1 MSPTTAN
8 QGVPDAQ
15 SEAIPKGIANPSNLL
30 EVAEAYLREI
40 VAPRASEIDQD
51 TEALRTALQGL
62 GDRNLLALKV
72 PQCWGGTEVNPVT
85 FSHFQQQVSR
95 YSGALAFLQ
104 TQHQSAGGF
113 LAKSDNEALKQR
125 YLPRMGRG
133 EALVGVGFSQL
144 RRTGNPLVK
153 ATPIDGGYQISGNVP
168 WITGFGL
175 FGDFVIGA
183 TLPDGRELYGIVPF
197 TSAEQGVGRAIAF
210 SEPMA
215 LAAMNST
222 NTVSA
227 SLTDWFLPEESVLFL
242 RKAGAIHETDRKNVL
257 NHGFFALGCAKAGLD
272 IVAAV
277 YQRKQLGFIQ
287 NTFNALT
294 AEVCDCEATMMAALS
309 ANSADTEDQE
319 NGVNGGKFSNVRVT
333 TNDNSETRPYHSQH
347 STHHPQSLQL
357 RAWAINLAGRCTHA
371 AVTVSSGA
379 ANIQSHAAQRVYR
392 EAVVFTVSGQTTA
405 VMEATLAQLVHSPLN
420 RGDGGDGL
428 THW

>member
-8 QGVPDAQ
+8 QGVPNAR

-30 EVAEAYLREI
+30 DVTEAYLREI

-51 TEALRTALQGL
+51 TEALRTALKGL
-62 GDRNLLALKV
+62 GDRHLLALKV
-72 PQCWGGTEVNPVT
+72 PQDWGGAEVNPVT
-85 FSHFQQQVSR
+85 FFHFQQRVSR

-113 LAKSDNEALKQR
+113 LAKSDNHALKQQ

-144 RRTGNPLVK
+144 RRTGNPPVK
-153 ATPIDGGYQISGNVP
+153 ATPVDGGYQITGNVP

-197 TSAEQGVGRAIAF
+197 TSTEQGVGHAIAF
-210 SEPMA
+210 SQPMA

-227 SLTDWFLPEESVLFL
+227 SLTDWFLPNESVLFL
-242 RKAGAIHETDRKNVL
+242 RKAGAIHAADQKNVL

-272 IVAAV
+272 IIAAA
-277 YQRKQLGFIQ
+277 YQRKQLEFIQ
-287 NTFNALT
+287 KAFDHLN
-294 AEVCDCEATMMAALS
+294 AEVLDCEAAMIAALS

-319 NGVNGGKFSNVRVT
+319 DGGNGDKFSNIQVT
-333 TNDNSETRPYHSQH
+333 TNDNRKTRPDHPQH
-347 STHHPQSLQL
+347 STHHSQSLQL
-357 RAWAINLAGRCTHA
+357 RVWAINLAGRCTNA

-379 ANIQSHAAQRVYR
+379 ANLQSHAAQRVYR

-405 VMEATLAQLVHSPLN
+405 VMEATLAQLVH
-420 RGDGGDGL
+420 
-428 THW
+428 

>member
-8 QGVPDAQ
+8 QGVPEAR

-51 TEALRTALQGL
+51 IQALRTVLQGL

-72 PQCWGGTEVNPVT
+72 PQGWGGTEVSHIT
-85 FSHFQQQVSR
+85 FFHFQQQVSR

-144 RRTGNPLVK
+144 RRSGNPPVK
-153 ATPIDGGYQISGNVP
+153 ATPVDGGYQITGNVP

-197 TSAEQGVGRAIAF
+197 TSTEQAVGRAIAF

-227 SLTDWFLPEESVLFL
+227 SLTDWFLPHESVLFV

-287 NTFNALT
+287 NAFNALT
-294 AEVCDCEATMMAALS
+294 AKVCDCEAAMMAALS
-309 ANSADTEDQE
+309 ANYADTEDE
-319 NGVNGGKFSNVRVT
+319 VDRGDGGGFRNIRVT
-333 TNDNSETRPYHSQH
+333 TNDNSETRPYHPQH
-347 STHHPQSLQL
+347 STHHSQSLQL

-405 VMEATLAQLVHSPLN
+405 VMEATLAQL
-420 RGDGGDGL
+420 
-428 THW
+428 

>member
-1 MSPTTAN
+1 MSLTTAN
-8 QGVPDAQ
+8 QGVIHD
-15 SEAIPKGIANPSNLL
+15 IANQSSILK
-30 EVAEAYLREI
+30 VADAYLREI

-72 PQCWGGTEVNPVT
+72 PQDWGGAEVNPVT
-85 FSHFQQQVSR
+85 FFHFQQQVSR

-144 RRTGNPLVK
+144 RRTGNPPVK
-153 ATPIDGGYQISGNVP
+153 ATPVDGGYQISGNVP
-168 WITGFGL
+168 WVTGFGL
-175 FGDFVIGA
+175 FEDFVIGA

-197 TSAEQGVGRAIAF
+197 TSTEQGVGGAIAF
-210 SEPMA
+210 SEPMV

-227 SLTDWFLPEESVLFL
+227 SLTDWVLPHESVLFI

-287 NTFNALT
+287 NAFNVLT
-294 AEVCDCEATMMAALS
+294 AEVCDCEAAMMAALS
-309 ANSADTEDQE
+309 ANSADTEDGRDRE
-319 NGVNGGKFSNVRVT
+319 DRGDRGDEGGFRNIRVT
-333 TNDNSETRPYHSQH
+333 TNDNSETRPYMGKKR
-347 STHHPQSLQL
+347 PQSLQL
-357 RAWAINLAGRCTHA
+357 RAWAINLAGRCTNA

-379 ANIQSHAAQRVYR
+379 ANLQSHAAQRVYR

-405 VMEATLAQLVHSPLN
+405 VMEATLAQLVHSPLD
-420 RGDGGDGL
+420 RGC
-428 THW
+428 

>member
-8 QGVPDAQ
+8 QGVPDVR

-30 EVAEAYLREI
+30 DVTEAYLREI

-51 TEALRTALQGL
+51 TEALRIALKGL
-62 GDRNLLALKV
+62 GDRHLLALKV
-72 PQCWGGTEVNPVT
+72 PQDWGGAEVNPVT
-85 FSHFQQQVSR
+85 FFHFQQRVSR

-113 LAKSDNEALKQR
+113 LAKSDNETLKQR

-144 RRTGNPLVK
+144 RRTGNPPVK
-153 ATPIDGGYQISGNVP
+153 ATPVDGGYQITGNVP
-168 WITGFGL
+168 WVTGFGL

-197 TSAEQGVGRAIAF
+197 TSTEQGVGRAIAF
-210 SEPMA
+210 SQPMA

-227 SLTDWFLPEESVLFL
+227 SLTDWFLPNESVLFL
-242 RKAGAIHETDRKNVL
+242 RKAGAIHAADQKNVL

-272 IVAAV
+272 IIAAA
-277 YQRKQLGFIQ
+277 YQRKQLEFIQ
-287 NTFNALT
+287 KAFDHLN
-294 AEVCDCEATMMAALS
+294 AEVLDCEAAMIAALS

-319 NGVNGGKFSNVRVT
+319 NGGGDEGGFRNIRVT
-333 TNDNSETRPYHSQH
+333 TNDNSETRPYMGKKR
-347 STHHPQSLQL
+347 PQSLQL
-357 RAWAINLAGRCTHA
+357 RAWAINLAGRCTNA

-379 ANIQSHAAQRVYR
+379 ANLQSHAAQRVYR

-420 RGDGGDGL
+420 
-428 THW
+428 

>member
-8 QGVPDAQ
+8 QGVSDAR
-15 SEAIPKGIANPSNLL
+15 SEAIPKGIAYPSTIL

-40 VAPRASEIDQD
+40 VAPGASQIDQD
-51 TEALRTALQGL
+51 TEALRTALKGL

-72 PQCWGGTEVNPVT
+72 PQDWGGAEVNPVT
-85 FSHFQQQVSR
+85 FFHFQQQVCR

-113 LAKSDNEALKQR
+113 LAKSDNHALKQQ

-133 EALVGVGFSQL
+133 EVLVGVGFSQL
-144 RRTGNPLVK
+144 RRTGNPPVK
-153 ATPIDGGYQISGNVP
+153 ATPVDGGYQISGNVP
-168 WITGFGL
+168 WVTGFGL

-183 TLPDGRELYGIVPF
+183 TLPDGQELYGIVPF
-197 TSAEQGVGRAIAF
+197 TSTEQGVGGAIAF
-210 SEPMA
+210 SEPMV

-227 SLTDWFLPEESVLFL
+227 SLTDWFLPNELVLFV
-242 RKAGAIHETDRKNVL
+242 RQAGAIHEADRKNVL

-277 YQRKQLGFIQ
+277 YQRKQLEFIQ
-287 NTFNALT
+287 EAFHHLNA
-294 AEVCDCEATMMAALS
+294 AVSDCEAAMMAALS
-309 ANSADTEDQE
+309 ANSADTENEGDR
-319 NGVNGGKFSNVRVT
+319 GDKGKFS
-333 TNDNSETRPYHSQH
+333 
-347 STHHPQSLQL
+347 QSPIEEKQLTL
-357 RAWAINLAGRCTHA
+357 RAWAINLAGRCTNA

-379 ANIQSHAAQRVYR
+379 ANLQSHAAQRVYR
-392 EAVVFTVSGQTTA
+392 EAIVFTVSGQTTA

-420 RGDGGDGL
+420 
-428 THW
+428 

>member
-8 QGVPDAQ
+8 QGVPDAR

-30 EVAEAYLREI
+30 KVAEAYLREI

-51 TEALRTALQGL
+51 TEALRTALKGL
-62 GDRNLLALKV
+62 GDRHLLALKV
-72 PQCWGGTEVNPVT
+72 PQDWGGAEVNPVT
-85 FSHFQQQVSR
+85 FFHFQQHVSR

-153 ATPIDGGYQISGNVP
+153 ATPLDGGYQITGNVP
-168 WITGFGL
+168 WVTGFGL
-175 FGDFVIGA
+175 FEDFVIGA

-197 TSAEQGVGRAIAF
+197 TSTEQGVGSAIAF
-210 SEPMA
+210 SQPMA

-227 SLTDWFLPEESVLFL
+227 SLTDWFLPHESVLFV

-287 NTFNALT
+287 NAFNALT
-294 AEVCDCEATMMAALS
+294 AEVCDCEAAMIAALS
-309 ANSADTEDQE
+309 ANSADTED
-319 NGVNGGKFSNVRVT
+319 GGDREDRRDEGGFRNIRVT
-333 TNDNSETRPYHSQH
+333 TNDNSETRPYMGEKR
-347 STHHPQSLQL
+347 PQSLQL
-357 RAWAINLAGRCTHA
+357 RAWAINLAGRCTNA

-379 ANIQSHAAQRVYR
+379 ANLQSHAAQRVYR

-420 RGDGGDGL
+420 RGC
-428 THW
+428 

>member
-1 MSPTTAN
+1 MSLTAAN
-8 QGVPDAQ
+8 QGVAQ
-15 SEAIPKGIANPSNLL
+15 DIANQSNLL
-30 EVAEAYLREI
+30 EVADAYLRQI

-51 TEALRTALQGL
+51 TQALRTALQGL
-62 GDRNLLALKV
+62 GSRNLLALKV
-72 PQCWGGTEVNPVT
+72 PQRWGGAEVTPVT
-85 FSHFQQQVSR
+85 FFHFQQHVCR

-125 YLPRMGRG
+125 YLPPMGRG

-144 RRTGNPLVK
+144 RRTGNPPVK
-153 ATPIDGGYQISGNVP
+153 ATPVDGGYQITGNVP
-168 WITGFGL
+168 WVTGFGL
-175 FGDFVIGA
+175 FEDFVIGA

-197 TSAEQGVGRAIAF
+197 TSTEQAVGGAIAF
-210 SEPMA
+210 SEPMV

-227 SLTDWFLPEESVLFL
+227 SLTDWFLPHESVLFI

-257 NHGFFALGCAKAGLD
+257 NHGFFSLGCAKAGLD

-277 YQRKQLGFIQ
+277 YRRKKLGFIQ
-287 NTFNALT
+287 AAFDHLH
-294 AEVCDCEATMMAALS
+294 AEVLDCEAAMIAALS
-309 ANSADTEDQE
+309 TNYADTEDQE
-319 NGVNGGKFSNVRVT
+319 NGGDRGDRGYRGYRGDRGDEGGFRNIRVT
-333 TNDNSETRPYHSQH
+333 TNDNSETRPYMGKKR
-347 STHHPQSLQL
+347 PQSLQL
-357 RAWAINLAGRCTHA
+357 RAWAINLAGRCTNA

-405 VMEATLAQLVHSPLN
+405 VMEATLAQLVYSPLN
-420 RGDGGDGL
+420 
-428 THW
+428 